1 MRNLRPLLVTQ
12 QINLRSQYVKN
23 LFGGQVMETKPHELV
38 DAFWKNWSHSL
49 SLFSSAGKQMEQL
62 TLETLKH
69 QQEALHKLTESTE
82 EIEKEIHQFSA
93 QANAQYTEYVK
104 QFAGHSFNEQIDG
117 WQEKWNEL
125 SNHMQQLTVSPTKA
139 SLSLLSQT
147 SEQFEEAVK
156 QLISQQQQQRQEVQ
170 KQLESFLEEFKSM
183 QLDLVKKFEE
193 NSNNLFTSMK

>member
-1 MRNLRPLLVTQ
+1 
-12 QINLRSQYVKN
+12 
-23 LFGGQVMETKPHELV
+23 METKPHELV

-69 QQEALHKLTESTE
+69 QQEALHKLTESTK
-82 EIEKEIHQFSA
+82 EIEKEIEKEIQQFSA
-93 QANAQYTEYVK
+93 QANAQYNEYVK
-104 QFAGHSFNEQIDG
+104 QLSGNSFNEQMDG

-125 SNHMQQLTVSPTKA
+125 SNHMQQLTVSPTKT

-156 QLISQQQQQRQEVQ
+156 QLISQQQQQREEVQ
-170 KQLESFLEEFKSM
+170 KQMESFLEEFKSM

-193 NSNNLFTSMK
+193 NSKNLFTSMK